1 MDLSFNKGLKG
12 PLSPEIGDLSN
23 LNILIL
29 AGCSF
34 SGSIPDALRNLA
46 QLSFFCYVVRILGLY
61 GEGDSVKQE
70 FAAASS
76 YYLQANSLWPSS
88 GNPHH
93 QLALLAS
100 YSEDELAAAYHYFR
114 SLVVESRFS
123 TAKDNLIAAFEK
135 SSYKEQQDHRL
146 VNRSDE
152 STGVIHDSQS
162 QRARE
167 GRRVTDD
174 FASGDD
180 SSPRA
185 GCQARDDSS
194 AITLRVKCVSS
205 ERGRMAYGS
214 ENGRGWQREEEGENL
229 REGER

>member
-34 SGSIPDALRNLA
+34 SGSIPDALGNLS
-46 QLSFFCYVVRILGLY
+46 QLSFLFVHCCYVVCIPGLY
-61 GEGDSVKQE
+61 GEDDSVKQE

-123 TAKDNLIAAFEK
+123 TARDNLIATFEK
-135 SSYKEQQDHRL
+135 LYLQLLYQFEQLYFYRAPTKSSKT
-146 VNRSDE
+146 
-152 STGVIHDSQS
+152 TGLHKRKQI
-162 QRARE
+162 
-167 GRRVTDD
+167 
-174 FASGDD
+174 
-180 SSPRA
+180 SSKTTRMLLY
-185 GCQARDDSS
+185 
-194 AITLRVKCVSS
+194 AI
-205 ERGRMAYGS
+205 
-214 ENGRGWQREEEGENL
+214 
-229 REGER
+229 